1 MIPFLILAGVLA
13 LGLPPLVRF
22 GALRGWL
29 PEIPTFL
36 TETTWVVALITAII
50 FVYLYRSNKRTW
62 FVQLYLLSMV
72 VKLLA
77 YFAYNLII
85 ILEEPRN
92 AIANVAYFL
101 SVYLAFTAL
110 EIAFLYRKISPPP
123 GA

>member
-1 MIPFLILAGVLA
+1 MIPFFILAGVLA
-13 LGLPPLVRF
+13 LGLPPLVRLM
-22 GALRGWL
+22 ALRGSL

-36 TETTWVVALITAII
+36 METTWVVALITAII
-50 FVYLYRSNKRTW
+50 FMYLFRSNKGTW

-85 ILEEPRN
+85 ILEDPQN

-101 SVYLAFTAL
+101 SVYVAFTAL
-110 EIAFLYRKISPPP
+110 EIVFLYRKISPPP
-123 GA
+123 AP